1 MNYAIITAVLFAFSA
16 ICNTRVS
23 RGMDQI
29 TANLIRLAIATLILG
44 IITFIHYPQSF
55 HAQAMPVLGLSGLIG
70 FGVGDIALFFALSK
84 IGSRLTILINFCTAT
99 IIGAFADTFFLGE
112 SLKSET
118 WLFIFFILTGL
129 TLALFPF
136 GNGSEKNSERKLG
149 IISAFVA
156 GLGQGLGATT
166 SRIAD
171 EIAIKDDIV
180 ITGISQAFQ
189 RVCAGM
195 LFLSLI
201 YLIKKK
207 FIKPQNQIQNH
218 KLAPWLI
225 LAALFGPVL
234 GVACFQ
240 EALRKMSSGETMAIV
255 STSPLILIPLAYIFE
270 GDIPSKKSIFAS
282 LLAIS
287 GVIGI
292 SLNL

>member
-55 HAQAMPVLGLSGLIG
+55 HAQAMPVLALSGLIG

-136 GNGSEKNSERKLG
+136 GNGSEKNSERKLELYLRLWQDSVRD
-149 IISAFVA
+149 SA
-156 GLGQGLGATT
+156 Q
-166 SRIAD
+166 R
-171 EIAIKDDIV
+171 
-180 ITGISQAFQ
+180 QAELQ
-189 RVCAGM
+189 M
-195 LFLSLI
+195 
-201 YLIKKK
+201 K
-207 FIKPQNQIQNH
+207 
-218 KLAPWLI
+218 
-225 LAALFGPVL
+225 
-234 GVACFQ
+234 
-240 EALRKMSSGETMAIV
+240 
-255 STSPLILIPLAYIFE
+255 SP
-270 GDIPSKKSIFAS
+270 
-282 LLAIS
+282 
-287 GVIGI
+287 
-292 SLNL
+292 